1 MDDST
6 PLRHFHPPVSAS
18 TLLARLRISQIDPAT
33 GLKLPRLRTG
43 VRDVDEYL
51 LGGGVQRGCV
61 VGVSSG
67 LTSPNRGGREYP
79 AAADAEEGGDTG
91 RLVAMHIL
99 ARSLLER
106 PHSHAS
112 IIDSTGSFP
121 LALFAGVVRWCVERG
136 GGSGVGDAGGAGR
149 EGGKGGK
156 GGTGGAGGAG
166 GAGRKGGGGKGEVEE
181 KVNAVLERV
190 GVTRIFD
197 IEGLWE
203 VLGEVGGGAMG
214 GADRR
219 DEAKEASMGEEGRG
233 AEDMGLGEEEEGDDG
248 MPREALPTA
257 AGVRE
262 IMDSEEEDDED
273 DDLATQ
279 RLPNPRPQSPQDRPG
294 SNINIHKPSAPAAPT
309 THPTTEIILL
319 DNLTTLTTT
328 LFSRT
333 STPLAH
339 HLLSQLSRT
348 LTTLARSSS
357 VTIFLLNTL
366 VRKST
371 KTAAGNPEQQRKKEQ
386 EKQHSVFAGMTAT
399 PSLGVVFD
407 GFVDLHLMCFA
418 LPRGREDAEGVFG
431 VELPGD
437 DGELRDDEEDGGATG
452 ERGARR
458 EGRGEGDRFANVI
471 EVLKDECPQLERWE
485 GVSDGKPGR
494 GVDREKRWAAFGVV
508 GGVGLVD
515 EVFEGAGEE

>member
-1 MDDST
+1 MSSSSSSS
-6 PLRHFHPPVSAS
+6 PQHFHPPVSAS
-18 TLLARLRISQIDPAT
+18 TLLSRLRKSQIDPGT
-33 GLKLPRLRTG
+33 GLKLSRLRTG

-51 LGGGVQRGCV
+51 LAGGVQRGCV

-67 LTSPNRGGREYP
+67 YGGERRGGYMRP
-79 AAADAEEGGDTG
+79 GDAEGDTG

-136 GGSGVGDAGGAGR
+136 GGSGG
-149 EGGKGGK
+149 
-156 GGTGGAGGAG
+156 GGAGGAG
-166 GAGRKGGGGKGEVEE
+166 GKGEGGKGKVGVEE

-190 GVTRIFD
+190 GVTRVFD

-203 VLGEVGGGAMG
+203 VLGEVGGGATG
-214 GADRR
+214 G
-219 DEAKEASMGEEGRG
+219 GEEGNGEEGVSMEERG
-233 AEDMGLGEEEEGDDG
+233 RTAEDRGLQDEKEGGRGDGLPEEEV
-248 MPREALPTA
+248 PSA

-262 IMDSEEEDDED
+262 IMDSDDDED

-279 RLPNPRPQSPQDRPG
+279 LPPNPAPQTSTKDSTRNQ
-294 SNINIHKPSAPAAPT
+294 KPSAPSK

-319 DNLTTLTTT
+319 DNLTTLITT

-339 HLLSQLSRT
+339 RLLAQLSLT
-348 LTTLARSSS
+348 LTTLARSSG
-357 VTIFLLNTL
+357 VTIFLLNTM
-366 VRKST
+366 VRKSA

-399 PSLGVVFD
+399 PSLGMVFD

-418 LPRGREDAEGVFG
+418 LPRGTEDAEGVFG
-431 VELPGD
+431 VEQP
-437 DGELRDDEEDGGATG
+437 DDEGVEPPDDETGADEGGG
-452 ERGARR
+452 NRQRG
-458 EGRGEGDRFANVI
+458 GGEGNIRFANVI

-485 GVSDGKPGR
+485 GVSGGRPSR
-494 GVDREKRWAAFGVV
+494 GVDREKRWAAFGVI

-515 EVFEGAGEE
+515 EVFEVGGG

>member
-1 MDDST
+1 MDDLT
-6 PLRHFHPPVSAS
+6 PPRHFHPPVSAS

-51 LGGGVQRGCV
+51 LAGGVQRGCV

-67 LTSPNRGGREYP
+67 ITSPNRRDGPGGRGYTS
-79 AAADAEEGGDTG
+79 AGDEEGDTG
-91 RLVAMHIL
+91 RLLTLHIL

-121 LALFAGVVRWCVERG
+121 LALFAGVVRWCAERRLAFWMPTANEEEVRLEVPG
-136 GGSGVGDAGGAGR
+136 HPDLELLRR
-149 EGGKGGK
+149 EGGEGKGGK
-156 GGTGGAGGAG
+156 VGGAKG
-166 GAGRKGGGGKGEVEE
+166 KGGLEE

-190 GVTRIFD
+190 GVTRVFD
-197 IEGLWE
+197 TEGLWE
-203 VLGEVGGGAMG
+203 VLGEVGGGATG
-214 GADRR
+214 GA
-219 DEAKEASMGEEGRG
+219 EEGNGEEGVSMEERG
-233 AEDMGLGEEEEGDDG
+233 RTVEDRGLQDEKEGGEGDG
-248 MPREALPTA
+248 IPREEIV
-257 AGVRE
+257 GGGGRE
-262 IMDSEEEDDED
+262 IMDSEEEDDEE
-273 DDLATQ
+273 DDLSTQ
-279 RLPNPRPQSPQDRPG
+279 RLPNPAPQTSTKDSTR
-294 SNINIHKPSAPAAPT
+294 NHKPSAPSK

-319 DNLTTLTTT
+319 DNLTTLITT

-339 HLLSQLSRT
+339 LLLSQLSLT
-348 LTTLARSSS
+348 LTTLARSSG

-371 KTAAGNPEQQRKKEQ
+371 KTAAGNPEHQRKKEQ
-386 EKQHSVFAGMTAT
+386 EKQHSVFDGMTAT

-452 ERGARR
+452 ERGAR
-458 EGRGEGDRFANVI
+458 
-471 EVLKDECPQLERWE
+471 
-485 GVSDGKPGR
+485 
-494 GVDREKRWAAFGVV
+494 
-508 GGVGLVD
+508 
-515 EVFEGAGEE
+515 